1 MQVFKNIKMFKKI
14 FYLAIIIFL
23 ISFTAHSKKIEII
36 SKVNN
41 QIITN
46 YDIIN
51 EIKYLKFLNPKLEEI
66 KDVRTLTNLGKSSI
80 TKEII
85 KKEALE
91 KILDIDKDYGI
102 NETIEKDLILKKKV
116 KNKDQLINLINSK
129 DLNYKKIFIKL
140 KNEALWNEYIYE
152 KYKKNIVI
160 NNDYLIKRVREQK
173 NNQKDKFNFLLFE
186 IIFEVDEQETLN
198 DKLNSIKSS
207 IKRIGFNNTAM
218 TFGISDSAKFGG
230 EIGWIKETQ
239 MSNLILNEIKDLE
252 INEISEV
259 IQTPSG
265 YLLLMVSKKEKIV
278 EKFDEKKNLS
288 LLINYETN
296 RQLNQFSLIH
306 YKRLKKNS
314 IINDY
319 K

>member
-1 MQVFKNIKMFKKI
+1 MFKKI

-186 IIFEVDEQETLN
+186 IIFEVGEQETLN

>member
-1 MQVFKNIKMFKKI
+1 MLSRI
-14 FYLAIIIFL
+14 FYSIVIFFL
-23 ISFTAHSKKIEII
+23 ISSNSLSKKIEII

-41 QIITN
+41 QVITN
-46 YDIIN
+46 QDVIN
-51 EIKYLKFLNPKLEEI
+51 EINYLKFLNPKLEEI
-66 KDVRTLTNLGKSSI
+66 EDKKTLNNLAKSSI

-102 NETIEKDLILKKKV
+102 REKIEEDLILKKRV
-116 KNKDQLINLINSK
+116 KNKKQLIDLINSK
-129 DLNYKKIFIKL
+129 NLTYKKIFIKL
-140 KNEALWNEYIYE
+140 KNEALWNEYIYK
-152 KYKKNIVI
+152 KYKKNIII
-160 NNDYLIKRVREQK
+160 NEDYLIKRIQEQK
-173 NNQKDKFNFLLFE
+173 NNQKDKFNYLLYEILFE
-186 IIFEVDEQETLN
+186 VKQKETLK
-198 DKLNSIKSS
+198 DKLELIKSS
-207 IKRIGFNNTAM
+207 ISKIGFNNTAI
-218 TFGISDSAKFGG
+218 TYSLSDSAKFGG

-239 MSNLILNEIKDLE
+239 MSELILNKIKNLKL
-252 INEISEV
+252 NKTSEA

-265 YLLLMVSKKEKIV
+265 YLLLMVSKKEKII
-278 EKFDEKKNLS
+278 EPFDQKKNL
-288 LLINYETN
+288 LLLKNYETN

>member
-288 LLINYETN
+288 LLKNYETN

>member
-160 NNDYLIKRVREQK
+160 NNDY
-173 NNQKDKFNFLLFE
+173 
-186 IIFEVDEQETLN
+186 
-198 DKLNSIKSS
+198 
-207 IKRIGFNNTAM
+207 
-218 TFGISDSAKFGG
+218 
-230 EIGWIKETQ
+230 
-239 MSNLILNEIKDLE
+239 
-252 INEISEV
+252 
-259 IQTPSG
+259 
-265 YLLLMVSKKEKIV
+265 
-278 EKFDEKKNLS
+278 
-288 LLINYETN
+288 
-296 RQLNQFSLIH
+296 
-306 YKRLKKNS
+306 
-314 IINDY
+314 
-319 K
+319 

>member
-186 IIFEVDEQETLN
+186 IIFEVGEQETLN

>member
-278 EKFDEKKNLS
+278 EKFDEKKKF
-288 LLINYETN
+288 I
-296 RQLNQFSLIH
+296 IV
-306 YKRLKKNS
+306 KKL
-314 IINDY
+314 
-319 K
+319 